1 MKRAYAR
8 KKKTEKAR
16 KINKAFQQD
25 PGRVYSSLREM
36 ASEQA
41 DKERPKYEARRET
54 QSDGVFENIEQAAS
68 YWRALWESEGTGNK
82 SAEWL
87 EEVRQAIAGC
97 VPVSCMGECDIEY
110 DQVKKVIVKKRN
122 WSAPG
127 PNMIVNYWWKRAETL
142 HESVALSFREMGL
155 DDNDVPLWFTQGKTS
170 LIPKPGAFSS
180 DNTRPITSFNTIYK
194 WYT

>member
-8 KKKTEKAR
+8 KKKSEKAR
-16 KINKAFQQD
+16 KIRKGSQQD

-41 DKERPKYEARRET
+41 DKQIPKYEARRET

-68 YWRALWESEGTGNK
+68 YWKVLWEIEGTGNK

-97 VPVSCMGECDIEY
+97 VPKSCMGECEY
-110 DQVKKVIVKKRN
+110 DQVKK
-122 WSAPG
+122 
-127 PNMIVNYWWKRAETL
+127 
-142 HESVALSFREMGL
+142 
-155 DDNDVPLWFTQGKTS
+155 
-170 LIPKPGAFSS
+170 
-180 DNTRPITSFNTIYK
+180 
-194 WYT
+194 